1 MAWNLEEKNKGREK
15 NLVVIVWEDGHTVNY
30 LFKKLKSTKFRLFFP
45 QQICFPGI
53 TKTFPISEW
62 KCIKITFFIVFFP
75 KKLKFLF
82 KSSSYVPQSKVEDA
96 ELWKFHDFL
105 QSGSGDFRTPVE
117 IWNSKKYP
125 NNLKYFSKDILK
137 RKQFKIN
144 TYATQFA

>member
-1 MAWNLEEKNKGREK
+1 MVNSWPCLTCTILLLFSRNQQTNGVKFGRKNKGREK

-117 IWNSKKYP
+117 IWNS
-125 NNLKYFSKDILK
+125 
-137 RKQFKIN
+137 QKIS
-144 TYATQFA
+144 Q